1 MRKRRL
7 LQIMSISLF
16 WAVLLVSKI
25 YAQEVG
31 VTYPQPQVGSILI
44 TPENL
49 REILDSLKSLQNSVS
64 EIQKVLLETLKKVE
78 ASKIDIEPLKE
89 KINVT
94 KEILESLQ
102 GEILKKLDEESKFAK
117 EEFLSKLDFLTTV
130 MRRAMVVFKNI
141 EDLTKEAQILKD
153 QVVIAGEELKKLT
166 ELSKKGFED
175 NRESQLKIAG
185 LLIVN
190 LILLSFLVFLQLEKT
205 FRKPFKKKGDET
217 NS

>member
-7 LQIMSISLF
+7 VQIMSISLF

>member
-1 MRKRRL
+1 
-7 LQIMSISLF
+7 MSISLF